1 MLLSEEHRIKAC
13 SSRSLFRQIDSYCY
27 CAKNLSNS
35 VNYMIRQ
42 IFRIHTKLKE
52 GKVPRVESLLQG
64 KSCVCKGRVVLY
76 GPSVSSRISGSL
88 KGTGMAGDHQPELPD
103 R

>member
-13 SSRSLFRQIDSYCY
+13 RSRSLFRQIDNYCY

-42 IFRIHTKLKE
+42 LFRIHTKLKE
-52 GKVPRVESLLQG
+52 GKVLEEWEAELKEQVNCGIRNYNEG
-64 KSCVCKGRVVLY
+64 RAKGCFGTSMKPMGLSRT
-76 GPSVSSRISGSL
+76 RIS
-88 KGTGMAGDHQPELPD
+88 
-103 R
+103 